1 MIKSHYSCHITAD
14 KLVSTF
20 FKQVLFHE
28 DGSVK
33 GIATNDVGIGK
44 DGSPKVCHHHKIVH
58 VNIPSRAEYTNTL
71 NTQNKTHLLCD
82 FLKQS
87 IECSH
92 QG

>member
-1 MIKSHYSCHITAD
+1 MIKSHYSRHITAD

-44 DGSPKVCHHHKIVH
+44 DGSPKVCHHHKIVRQY
-58 VNIPSRAEYTNTL
+58 PLQSRIYKYPKYTKQDTPFMRFS
-71 NTQNKTHLLCD
+71 KTVH
-82 FLKQS
+82 
-87 IECSH
+87 
-92 QG
+92 